1 MTTAYT
7 IRPGTAADIDTLVV
21 FTHAEAMD
29 AERRGLDPGEAR
41 RGVEGAFAA
50 VPKSRY
56 WVVEGP
62 KGGLV
67 ASASIVTEWSNF
79 RGGDYW
85 WIQSLYVTPEH
96 RGQGLVDTLLAHLTD
111 QARNCRGAGSAAL
124 RPRHQRAGLARLQ
137 ALRLHRRS
145 LHRDDPASGPAV
157 TTGGAADYDDSAGV
171 NAFSMSSSA
180 GGRRTLPAANASA
193 WG

>member
-1 MTTAYT
+1 MTIAYT
-7 IRPGTAADIDTLVV
+7 IRPGTAGDLDTLVA

-29 AERRGLDPGEAR
+29 AERRGLDPAEAR
-41 RGVEGAFAA
+41 RGVEGAFAP

-111 QARNCRGAGSAAL
+111 QARDAGALDLRLYGHDTNERAL
-124 RPRHQRAGLARLQ
+124 RAYKRCGFTVAPYIVMTRHL
-137 ALRLHRRS
+137 
-145 LHRDDPASGPAV
+145 
-157 TTGGAADYDDSAGV
+157 
-171 NAFSMSSSA
+171 
-180 GGRRTLPAANASA
+180 GRR
-193 WG
+193 